1 MWGDYYD
8 YCIDTPC
15 VPLSWRCDGY
25 VDCTDGSDEV
35 QCGGGKID
43 SLQFLHEYRKSFI
56 EYNMHY
62 LNGIDSFYS
71 VGKYNSYCGITID
84 SRLDNRIDD
93 SRLDNR
99 IDFCRYWG

>member
-1 MWGDYYD
+1 MDTWTVRMGVMKYSVVEVKL
-8 YCIDTPC
+8 TPC
-15 VPLSWRCDGY
+15 NFC
-25 VDCTDGSDEV
+25 
-35 QCGGGKID
+35 INI
-43 SLQFLHEYRKSFI
+43 I